1 MKVIICGD
9 REVCD
14 LALVDKAVKKSKYKI
29 TLVINGDAKGA
40 DTLGKEW
47 AEARNIPVENFPAD
61 WKNIDVEGAVV
72 KERFNK
78 WTKKNEKYNANAGF
92 QRNSTMVDE
101 ADAVIAL
108 QPNGPTNG
116 TQDTIKK
123 AKAKGIP
130 IFVLEKEDD
139 EYEYFF

>member
-9 REVCD
+9 RNVCD
-14 LALVDKAVKKSKYKI
+14 FELVDKAVKKAKFKV
-29 TLVINGDAKGA
+29 TQVINGDAKGA

-47 AEARNIPVENFPAD
+47 AESKGIPVENFPAD
-61 WKNIDVEGAVV
+61 WKNINVEDAVV
-72 KERFNK
+72 KERYNQ

-92 QRNSTMVDE
+92 QRNQTMVDE

-130 IFVLEKEDD
+130 VFILEKDDD
-139 EYEYFF
+139 EYEYHF

>member
-139 EYEYFF
+139 EYEYLF